1 METMGSI
8 SDIATVVKRGEGIP
22 LPESS
27 SEGLLFCCL
36 LDQRNAVRCRI
47 SSLPSKRWGRDGLGS
62 ALPSVPFPALR
73 PGPFLSL
80 AGAKEQLCRLA
91 SCLLASQSRAGGSF
105 AHL

>member
-1 METMGSI
+1 MEPMGSI
-8 SDIATVVKRGEGIP
+8 SDIATVGKRGEGIP

-27 SEGLLFCCL
+27 SEGLFCCL

-47 SSLPSKRWGRDGLGS
+47 SSLPFKQWGRDGLGS

-80 AGAKEQLCRLA
+80 VGAKEQLCRLA
-91 SCLLASQSRAGGSF
+91 SCLLASLICR
-105 AHL
+105 